1 MDAIKIVLGD
11 DHTLFREGLKRIL
24 AGERDLLVTAEASRT
39 EDVEPAVAK
48 GKGDV
53 LLLDVEMPGRDAI
66 QMLLQVREEHP
77 ETRTVILTAHEDGDR
92 IVDTA
97 KAGAR
102 GYLLKDVTPETLFQ
116 AVRTVHGGGVWI
128 DPKLP
133 RAGDFV
139 AIAAQSQ
146 AEPPGEEADGIQSLT
161 RRELE
166 VLTLLAEGFSNEEIA
181 ARMFISERTVRAH
194 VTGIFAKL
202 KVNNR
207 VKAALAIL
215 RGGAPSPA
223 PAASPPPAASPAP
236 RPPAGSAR
244 GR

>member
-1 MDAIKIVLGD
+1 MDAIRIVLAD
-11 DHTLFREGLKRIL
+11 DHTLFREGLKRVL
-24 AGERDLLVTAEASRT
+24 GGELDLLVTAEASRP
-39 EDVEPAVAK
+39 EEVEPAVAK

-53 LLLDVEMPGRDAI
+53 LLLDVEMPGREAV
-66 QMLLQVREEHP
+66 QTLLRVKEGHP
-77 ETRTVILTAHEDGDR
+77 ETRTVILTAHEDGDQ
-92 IVDTA
+92 ILDTA

-128 DPKLP
+128 DPKLL
-133 RAGDFV
+133 RAGEFA
-139 AIAAQSQ
+139 AIAAQSH
-146 AEPPGEEADGIQSLT
+146 AEPPGDEADGIQSLT

-166 VLTLLAEGFSNEEIA
+166 VLTFLAEGFANEEIA

-202 KVNNR
+202 KVDNR

-215 RGGAPSPA
+215 RSGIP
-223 PAASPPPAASPAP
+223 SPPPAASPAP

>member
-1 MDAIKIVLGD
+1 MEPIKIVLAD
-11 DHTLFREGLKRIL
+11 NHTLFREGLKRLL
-24 AGERDLLVTAEASRT
+24 AGERDLLVTAEASRA
-39 EDVEPAVAK
+39 EEVEPAVAK

-53 LLLDVEMPGRDAI
+53 LVLDVAMPGRDAV
-66 QMLLQVREEHP
+66 QTLLQVKEGHP
-77 ETRTVILTAHEDGDR
+77 ETRTMILTAYEDAD
-92 IVDTA
+92 IIADTA

-102 GYLLKDVTPETLFQ
+102 GYVLKDVAPETLFQ
-116 AVRTVHGGGVWI
+116 AVRAIHGGGIWI
-128 DPKLP
+128 DQKLP
-133 RAGDFV
+133 RAGDFA
-139 AIAAQSQ
+139 AIAAQSY
-146 AEPPGEEADGIQSLT
+146 ADPPREESDGIQSLT

-166 VLTLLAEGFSNEEIA
+166 VLKLLAEGFSNDEIA

-194 VTGIFAKL
+194 VTGIFSKL

-223 PAASPPPAASPAP
+223 PAASPAP

>member
-1 MDAIKIVLGD
+1 M
-11 DHTLFREGLKRIL
+11 KRLL
-24 AGERDLLVTAEASRT
+24 AGERDLLVTAEASRA
-39 EDVEPAVAK
+39 EEVEPAVAK

-53 LLLDVEMPGRDAI
+53 LVLDVAMPGTEAI
-66 QMLLQVREEHP
+66 QTLLQVKEEHP
-77 ETRTVILTAHEDGDR
+77 ETRTMILTAHEDADR
-92 IVDTA
+92 HTSTRPRP
-97 KAGAR
+97 GAR
-102 GYLLKDVTPETLFQ
+102 GYVLKDVTPETLFQ
-116 AVRTVHGGGVWI
+116 AVRDRFTAAGVWI
-128 DPKLP
+128 DQKLP

-139 AIAAQSQ
+139 AIAAQSH

-166 VLTLLAEGFSNEEIA
+166 VLKLLAEGFSNEEIA

-223 PAASPPPAASPAP
+223 PAAPPPAASPAP

>member
-1 MDAIKIVLGD
+1 
-11 DHTLFREGLKRIL
+11 
-24 AGERDLLVTAEASRT
+24 
-39 EDVEPAVAK
+39 
-48 GKGDV
+48 

-66 QMLLQVREEHP
+66 QMLLQVREDHP
-77 ETRTVILTAHEDGDR
+77 ETRTVILTAYEDGDR
-92 IVDTA
+92 ILDTA

-139 AIAAQSQ
+139 AIAAQSH

-215 RGGAPSPA
+215 KGGAP
-223 PAASPPPAASPAP
+223 SPPPAASPAP